1 MFSRSV
7 SGSLF
12 KEILKFDE
20 EDTMVDQPD
29 MSFPSVSCDEDIELL
44 YESEGSVGSE
54 SDDPMRDETL
64 LQDLFYVTKVCCS
77 LSAFRLPFKSF
88 LSNSLGC
95 CVWVEN
101 IFNLESRAYICL
113 KTEQTIL
120 VSSGQFCYSD
130 VE

>member
-77 LSAFRLPFKSF
+77 LSAFRLPFKVFPKQF
-88 LSNSLGC
+88 LRLLCLGWEYFQFGISG
-95 CVWVEN
+95 VYLSKNRTNYSGV
-101 IFNLESRAYICL
+101 FR
-113 KTEQTIL
+113 TIL
-120 VSSGQFCYSD
+120 LFRR
-130 VE
+130 